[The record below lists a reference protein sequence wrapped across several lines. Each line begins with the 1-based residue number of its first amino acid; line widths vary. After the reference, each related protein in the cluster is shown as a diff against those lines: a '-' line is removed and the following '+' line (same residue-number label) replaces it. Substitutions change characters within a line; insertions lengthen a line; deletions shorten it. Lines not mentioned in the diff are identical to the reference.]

1 MYALYLYFLEL
12 SFRSTAKALDP
23 FVEKRSHV
31 AVWNWV
37 QLFHPNKFYLKR
49 TRVTAF
55 IIDET
60 ILQIGSEYAWLW
72 VDIEPVHKQVIGE
85 PISTYHFLELDT
97 SFPLILKALP
107 YPLIVADPSS
117 RSYTFAQR
125 GPVSE
130 FTCDFVV
137 NCDDSEA
144 ETTASIIRLT
154 LTFSNSFVIL
164 LKNRS
169 AASIRIFP

>member
-1 MYALYLYFLEL
+1 MHCNLDFLEL
-12 SFRSTAKALDP
+12 SFRVSAKALYS

-37 QLFHPNKFYLKR
+37 QLFYPNKFYLKR

-55 IIDET
+55 IID
-60 ILQIGSEYAWLW
+60 
-72 VDIEPVHKQVIGE
+72 D
-85 PISTYHFLELDT
+85 D
-97 SFPLILKALP
+97 
-107 YPLIVADPSS
+107 
-117 RSYTFAQR
+117 

-169 AASIRIFP
+169 ARVY

>member
-1 MYALYLYFLEL
+1 MLLYGIGYSYFIQI
-12 SFRSTAKALDP
+12 SSMI
-23 FVEKRSHV
+23 
-31 AVWNWV
+31 
-37 QLFHPNKFYLKR
+37 LKR

-144 ETTASIIRLT
+144 ETNASIIRLI
-154 LTFSNSFVIL
+154 LTCSNSFIIL
-164 LKNRS
+164 LKNCS
-169 AASIRIFP
+169 AVSTRTFL